1 MKIFIPIKKNSQRV
15 PQKNFRLLNGV
26 PLFMHT
32 LNKLK
37 DFDVCVDSDS
47 EDVISACE
55 SLDHVTAYKR
65 PNSLIGDDVS
75 VCDLLEKFIKS
86 PNYEGWPPSRDSH
99 ICQLH
104 VTSPFLDVDIL
115 KNAMSLV
122 DRGYDSVVSCNEVNT
137 RFWRKEQYGYCPV
150 NHNPTKLEQTQ
161 DLPTYYEENSVFYI
175 INVDLFLKTKMRIG
189 LNPYFYPLTF
199 PINLDIDTE
208 DDWNLVEKVI

>member
-15 PQKNFRLLNGV
+15 PQKNFRSFNGV

-37 DFDVCVDSDS
+37 DFEVYVDSDS
-47 EDVISACE
+47 EDVISACK
-55 SLDHVTAYKR
+55 SLEHVTAYKR
-65 PNSLIGDDVS
+65 SNPLIGDDVS
-75 VCDLLEKFIKS
+75 VCDLIEKFIEFC
-86 PNYEGWPPSRDSH
+86 YDDDH

-104 VTSPFLDVDIL
+104 VTSPFLDVDLL

-122 DRGYDSVVSCNEVNT
+122 DRGYDSVVSCNEVQT

-161 DLPTYYEENSVFYI
+161 DLPIYYEENSVFYI
-175 INVDLFLKTKMRIG
+175 IDVDLFKKTKMRVG
-189 LNPYFYPLTF
+189 MNPYFYPLTF

>member
-1 MKIFIPIKKNSQRV
+1 
-15 PQKNFRLLNGV
+15 
-26 PLFMHT
+26 MHT

-65 PNSLIGDDVS
+65 SNDLIGDDVS
-75 VCDLLEKFIKS
+75 VCDLIKYFVS
-86 PNYEGWPPSRDSH
+86 NINDTY

-122 DRGYDSVVSCNEVNT
+122 DRGYDSVVSCNEVQT

-175 INVDLFLKTKMRIG
+175 INVDLFLKTRMRVG
-189 LNPYFYPLTF
+189 MNPYFYPLTF
-199 PINLDIDTE
+199 PVNLDIDTE
-208 DDWNLVEKVI
+208 DDWNIVERVI